1 MEELVDLDNFQMEQR
16 VNILSENIQMM
27 EEEEIYLK
35 QRCERAS
42 LGGCLTPCRSIFLY
56 LKQRSHETWL
66 LKGDGNNELFS

>member
-42 LGGCLTPCRSIFLY
+42 S
-56 LKQRSHETWL
+56 
-66 LKGDGNNELFS
+66 